1 MRIVIKFRAK
11 MNYSKQRETILNTL
25 KENVVHPTAEY
36 LYEVLKKENS
46 NISLATLYR
55 NLNQLAENGIIKK
68 IDGLESSSHY
78 DHNTHEHYHFICD
91 NCKKVYDI
99 SADVAPNLV
108 KKAQEETGFTI
119 TNSDIVFHGI
129 CNNCKNKGE

>member
-1 MRIVIKFRAK
+1 MRIVIKFWTK
-11 MNYSKQRETILNTL
+11 MNYSKQREIILNTL

-36 LYEVLKKENS
+36 LYDVLRQENS
-46 NISLATLYR
+46 TISLATLYR
-55 NLNQLAENGIIKK
+55 NLNQLAEHGIIKK

-99 SADVAPNLV
+99 SANVAPDLV

-119 TNSDIVFHGI
+119 TGCDIVFHGI
-129 CNNCKNKGE
+129 CKNCQN

>member
-1 MRIVIKFRAK
+1 
-11 MNYSKQRETILNTL
+11 MNYSRQREVILETL

-36 LYEVLKKENS
+36 LYSILKEKEP

-55 NLNQLAENGIIKK
+55 NLNQLAENDIIKK

-91 NCKKVYDI
+91 KCKRVYDI
-99 SADVAPNLV
+99 SADVAPDIV
-108 KKAQEETGFTI
+108 QKTEQQTGFLI
-119 TNSDIVFHGI
+119 KKHDIVFNGL
-129 CNNCKNKGE
+129 CRECLEQVKESN

>member
-1 MRIVIKFRAK
+1 
-11 MNYSKQRETILNTL
+11 MNYSRQREVILETL

-36 LYEVLKKENS
+36 LYSILKEKEP

-55 NLNQLAENGIIKK
+55 NLNQLAENDIIKK

-91 NCKKVYDI
+91 KCKRVYDI
-99 SADVAPNLV
+99 SADVAPDIV
-108 KKAQEETGFTI
+108 QKTEQQTGFLI
-119 TNSDIVFHGI
+119 KKHDIVFNGLCRECLEQI
-129 CNNCKNKGE
+129 KESN